1 MLQGLRILVV
11 DDSLF
16 FREVV
21 SRGINAYLP
30 EGSIIEKASNPFE
43 ARDKI
48 LSFDPDVM
56 VLDVEMPRMNGIE
69 FLRRLVTQYDLP
81 TIVLSSRPAYRSI
94 SMEAGAYGFMPK
106 PATTD
111 GISFMK
117 ELAAN
122 IKLAHEKHLLLINE
136 AQKEERREQPI
147 AVAKPVVEEENL
159 SPLQKMLRS
168 AKQSGYPGL
177 NNRTGVPANQSVK
190 GNDAQHPTRY
200 NAKIRQTREDVGA
213 MVSSMRK
220 VAETSKKLEELSG
233 RKKVSAVVPDTAPVP
248 RKPVTLIAMGA
259 STGGTEALSKVLR
272 ELQPPLPPIVIVQ
285 HIPPMF
291 SKLFAERLENE
302 CAIHVKEAA
311 NGDQLMP
318 GWAYVAPGDKQ
329 MTVKYVGKT
338 MIVECF
344 AGKKVNGHMPSVDVL
359 FDSVAQNIGDVAM
372 GVILTGMGEDGA
384 RGLLKMRQKGSVTL
398 GQDEASS
405 VVYGMPKAAYDMGAV
420 TQQLPLKAIAG
431 MMTAVAR
438 YQGR

>member
-1 MLQGLRILVV
+1 MLQGLRILIV
-11 DDSLF
+11 DDSMF

-81 TIVLSSRPAYRSI
+81 TIVLSSRPAYRAI

-136 AQKEERREQPI
+136 SQSDENGEQPI
-147 AVAKPVVEEENL
+147 AVARPVAEEENL

-177 NNRTGVPANQSVK
+177 NNRTGVPANQPVK
-190 GNDAQHPTRY
+190 RNAPPPAQG
-200 NAKIRQTREDVGA
+200 NAKARQTREDVGV
-213 MVSSMRK
+213 MVQSMRK
-220 VAETSKKLEELSG
+220 VAETSKKLGELSG
-233 RKKVSAVVPDTAPVP
+233 RKKVSAVVPDKAPVP

-259 STGGTEALSKVLR
+259 STGGTEALAKVLR

-291 SKLFAERLENE
+291 SKLFADRLENE

-329 MTVKYVGKT
+329 MTVKRVGNN
-338 MIVECF
+338 MMVDCF

-359 FDSVAQNIGDVAM
+359 FDSVAQNIGDSAM